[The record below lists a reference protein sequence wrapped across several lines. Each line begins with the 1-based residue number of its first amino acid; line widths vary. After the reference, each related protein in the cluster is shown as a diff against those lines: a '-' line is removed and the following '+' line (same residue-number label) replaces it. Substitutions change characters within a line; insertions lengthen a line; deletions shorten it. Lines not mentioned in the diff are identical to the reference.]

1 VGRGAESSAPDP
13 TNSVANGQANRSAC
27 QADCKGASVYFT
39 HSPNRD
45 HCYGTE
51 DQANNGNGYRVKAAC
66 LLVLV
71 AGRFDN
77 RFALL
82 TVFLVQFPLEIAD
95 VFLRVRAHGLRGLC
109 VLPAL
114 RFSAQIARDLESWR
128 LARAPRG
135 TNQSDQP
142 ARAAVADAL
151 HPYKQRRV
159 VTHLQD
165 VQG

>member
-1 VGRGAESSAPDP
+1 VGLGAESSAPDP
-13 TNSVANGQANRSAC
+13 TNSIANRQANRSAC
-27 QADCKGASVYFT
+27 KADCKGASVYFA

-77 RFALL
+77 RFALVTL
-82 TVFLVQFPLEIAD
+82 FLVQFPLEIAD

-114 RFSAQIARDLESWR
+114 RSSAQMARDLENWW
-128 LARAPRG
+128 LLRAPRW
-135 TNQSDQP
+135 NQSK
-142 ARAAVADAL
+142 RSSC
-151 HPYKQRRV
+151 
-159 VTHLQD
+159 
-165 VQG
+165 